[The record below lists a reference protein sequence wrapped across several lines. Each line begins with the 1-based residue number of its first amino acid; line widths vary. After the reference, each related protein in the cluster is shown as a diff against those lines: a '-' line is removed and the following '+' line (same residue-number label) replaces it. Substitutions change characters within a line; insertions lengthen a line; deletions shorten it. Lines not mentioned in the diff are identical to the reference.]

1 MGRFL
6 QGVRN
11 IGGGIYVWYFGTQLN
26 AYICCKY
33 YYLHWDVV
41 HQDHGSMDS
50 LCVSVCKRVSE

>member
-1 MGRFL
+1 MGWFL

-11 IGGGIYVWYFGTQLN
+11 IGEGIYVWYFGTQLN

-50 LCVSVCKRVSE
+50 LCVGV